1 MSQRM
6 IEDTRLLA
14 RKQRIDAERKAAA
27 ILRKEGPKR
36 IAAHNARLAMSR
48 IAAASNGAKR

>member
-1 MSQRM
+1 MT
-6 IEDTRLLA
+6 EDTTLLK

-36 IAAHNARLAMSR
+36 IAAHNTRLAMGR
-48 IAAASNGAKR
+48 IAAASKEEK